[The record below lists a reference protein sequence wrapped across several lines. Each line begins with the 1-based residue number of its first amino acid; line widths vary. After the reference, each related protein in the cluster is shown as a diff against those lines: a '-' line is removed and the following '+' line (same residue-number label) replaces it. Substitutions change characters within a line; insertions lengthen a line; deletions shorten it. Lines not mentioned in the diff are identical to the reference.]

1 MRKKVQRT
9 KAKSEKAATPALI
22 TAVALLGAG
31 LLGSFSRRVNV
42 AVLHTVMRSGSGPVC
57 DP

>member
-31 LLGSFSRRVNV
+31 WSYSAASRV
-42 AVLHTVMRSGSGPVC
+42 G
-57 DP
+57 